1 MTGGLSKGRRFKM
14 GPDVATR
21 IAPNWLWC
29 PIREMV
35 VMMLIVIIKQSLSNA
50 TMLLFGHRELLINNV
65 FFL

>member
-1 MTGGLSKGRRFKM
+1 M

-29 PIREMV
+29 PIQEMV
-35 VMMLIVIIKQSLSNA
+35 AMMLIVIIKQSLSNA
-50 TMLLFGHRELLINNV
+50 TMLLFGHRELLINNNV